1 MKFSE
6 IPGHINIKKRMRQ
19 MATSDRLP
27 HAIIIEGPEGI
38 GKLAMARAFAQY
50 IHCENPDPEGDA
62 CGVCRSCRLH
72 QSMNHVDT
80 HYSFPVVKLDGMNSA
95 PVSEDFY
102 QEWSSFVNGRIYT
115 DINSWADT
123 FNKKNGRPIIY
134 VTESE
139 ALVRKLAFT
148 SHVSRYKVVIL
159 WLPERLNENAANKL
173 LKMIEEPF
181 EDTVFILVTNSPAE
195 ILPTIYSRVQRLTM
209 KRLPD
214 EIVAENLMKRGNLS
228 QSDAMSIAHNASG
241 NMIKAL
247 KQLEADDDIRT
258 YFDSFV
264 SLMRLAYKRDVKALR
279 DWADDLSATGRE
291 KELAFYE
298 YSSRMIRE
306 NFMLNF
312 RVPALTYLSDT
323 ELAFASKFAS
333 FITVANVEK
342 MIQVFNDAQ
351 RDIAGNGNGK
361 IINYDVAIKTIL
373 LLRK

>member
-1 MKFSE
+1 
-6 IPGHINIKKRMRQ
+6 

-123 FNKKNGRPIIY
+123 FNKKNGRPVIY

-214 EIVAENLMKRGNLS
+214 EIVAENLMQRGNLS

-279 DWADDLSATGRE
+279 DWADDLAATGRE

-333 FITVANVEK
+333 FITVTNVEK

>member
-1 MKFSE
+1 
-6 IPGHINIKKRMRQ
+6 MRQ

-72 QSMNHVDT
+72 QSMNHIDT

-279 DWADDLSATGRE
+279 DWADDLAATGRE

>member
-19 MATSDRLP
+19 MATADRLP

-228 QSDAMSIAHNASG
+228 QSDSMSIAHNASG

-279 DWADDLSATGRE
+279 DWADDLAATGRE